1 MASTLARGVYQ
12 QPKVNVVPRGTR
24 KNRSS
29 RALVVRVGLLFAA
42 LFVIGVF
49 VWQGI
54 AAHGA
59 PDPLQAHTSATVAS
73 LDIGVLVFREG
84 LECILVLA
92 AVTASMTGPRRDY
105 RKPVM
110 SGAAIAFLATLA
122 TWFVAVGI
130 MKQLSENI
138 PALHLQAATGLLAVI
153 VLLVIMNWFFHKI
166 YWGGWIR
173 AHNRRRKSLLDAATS
188 SFRLRWGLI
197 LLGFTSLYREGFEV
211 VLFLQSYHLR
221 LGGAVVLKGTLLGLV
236 LTGMVALLTFVLQQR
251 LPYRKML
258 ITTGILLGVVLLVMV
273 GEQAQEMQLANWISA
288 TPIPWLTNSIP
299 AWVSLW
305 CAVFPTYETMAAQFL
320 AALIVI
326 GSYYAA
332 KRFGAVPLA
341 GTDSVEEAKRV
352 SIDTG
357 IVKPLQAVR

>member
-1 MASTLARGVYQ
+1 M
-12 QPKVNVVPRGTR
+12 
-24 KNRSS
+24 
-29 RALVVRVGLLFAA
+29 
-42 LFVIGVF
+42 
-49 VWQGI
+49 
-54 AAHGA
+54 
-59 PDPLQAHTSATVAS
+59 
-73 LDIGVLVFREG
+73 
-84 LECILVLA
+84 
-92 AVTASMTGPRRDY
+92 TAPRRDY

-130 MKQLSENI
+130 MKQLSESV

-173 AHNRRRKSLLDAATS
+173 AHNRRRKSLLDAATTS
-188 SFRLRWGLI
+188 SRLRWGLM

-221 LGGAVVLKGTLLGLV
+221 LGGGVVLKGTLLGLA
-236 LTGMVALLTFVLQQR
+236 LTGMVALLTFVLQRR

-273 GEQAQEMQLANWISA
+273 GEQAQEMQLANWIST
-288 TPIPWLTNSIP
+288 TPIPWLRNSIP
-299 AWVSLW
+299 AWTSLW
-305 CAVFPTYETMAAQFL
+305 FAVFPTYETMAAQFL
-320 AALIVI
+320 AALLVI

-357 IVKPLQAVR
+357 MVKPLQAVR